1 MAEPATAE
9 RVVTQYFEAWRAG
22 DIEQVATLLADD
34 VDFVGALGSARGAEQ
49 ALAGLRGMFAM
60 TQSVEVVH
68 RWVDG
73 PDVITW
79 FELTTPFAGP
89 VAIVNWSH
97 VTAGQI
103 DRIRVT
109 FDPRPLL
116 G

>member
-1 MAEPATAE
+1 MPATPEQVAT
-9 RVVTQYFEAWRAG
+9 RYFEAWRAG
-22 DIEQVATLLADD
+22 DINQVAPLLADD

-79 FELTTPFAGP
+79 FELTTARAGP
-89 VAIVNWSH
+89 LAIVNWSH
-97 VTAGQI
+97 VTVDRI

-116 G
+116 V